1 MGPGSADTYVP
12 VSVRVYGRDLTTVT
26 SRIAL
31 MAFQIQSI
39 IPVLLLSAIFLPG
52 CKSAQVV
59 AQLEK
64 DCSKVF
70 QPHYNALVLN
80 YETKDLGRLFSRIK
94 TGAVA
99 NSLKSRFSC
108 SDQKATGHMNT
119 SAPPEGEWSQARIQ
133 IVYPHP
139 DGSTDKGLAKL
150 VVTRHSPASSDCG
163 NLNRT
168 GVRECVSR
176 LMLRISGASP
186 ELAQQVSDK
195 RADVKT
201 IDEEI
206 WQLDLPKDELDI
218 LLSELSQRGFFNRQE
233 RPRGEATVSIS
244 VDQGELSKRWTS
256 EPRLED
262 LMKQIYDEGELSAFN
277 TQGSKA
283 VSVSMTRTKNS

>member
-1 MGPGSADTYVP
+1 
-12 VSVRVYGRDLTTVT
+12 
-26 SRIAL
+26 
-31 MAFQIQSI
+31 MAFQIRSI
-39 IPVLLLSAIFLPG
+39 IPVILLSAVLLPG

-59 AQLEK
+59 TRLEK
-64 DCSKVF
+64 DCSKVL

-80 YETKDLGRLFSRIK
+80 YETKDLGRLFARIK
-94 TGAVA
+94 SGTVA
-99 NSLKSRFSC
+99 NSLKSRFSHTDQAV
-108 SDQKATGHMNT
+108 SDQAVTA
-119 SAPPEGEWSQARIQ
+119 SPPESEWSQARIQ

-150 VVTRHSPASSDCG
+150 VVTRHSPVSPDNS

-168 GVRECVSR
+168 GMRERVSR

-186 ELAQQVSDK
+186 ELAQQVSNK
-195 RADVKT
+195 KADVKT
-201 IDEEI
+201 VDEEI

-244 VDQGELSKRWTS
+244 VDKGELSKRWTS

-277 TQGSKA
+277 TQGAKA
-283 VSVSMTRTKNS
+283 VSVSMTRPKNS

>member
-1 MGPGSADTYVP
+1 MV
-12 VSVRVYGRDLTTVT
+12 
-26 SRIAL
+26 
-31 MAFQIQSI
+31 FQIRPI
-39 IPVLLLSAIFLPG
+39 ISVILLSVILFSG

-59 AQLEK
+59 TRLEK
-64 DCSKVF
+64 DCSKVL

-80 YETKDLGRLFSRIK
+80 YETKDLGRLFTRIK
-94 TGAVA
+94 SGAVA
-99 NSLKSRFSC
+99 NGLKSRFTNPNDSANVHT
-108 SDQKATGHMNT
+108 ATRT
-119 SAPPEGEWSQARIQ
+119 PPESEWSQARIQ

-150 VVTRHSPASSDCG
+150 VVSRHSPVSPANSKP
-163 NLNRT
+163 NRT
-168 GVRECVSR
+168 GMKERVSR

-186 ELAQQVSDK
+186 ELAQQVSGK
-195 RADVKT
+195 KTDVKT
-201 IDEEI
+201 VDEEI

-244 VDQGELSKRWTS
+244 VDKGELSKRWTS

-283 VSVSMTRTKNS
+283 VSVSMTRTRNS